1 MKRSRRFQHNDLFV
15 SDPSRSAMVSGGRV
29 RRDRFGVKLL
39 LLHAHWRQKHG
50 ISCVDLPHVVG
61 SAPTR
66 VLECIAMQLES
77 MRRQG
82 DDLTTATLYADG
94 GQNIHRM
101 ASGRDRAPCVTPNN
115 YIYLHSPERKGF
127 LTGVHAFAYQGLDLD
142 DFPAWREFDDSRL
155 RDLAGNSFSMTVFL
169 CVLLSV
175 LAHVTCW

>member
-1 MKRSRRFQHNDLFV
+1 
-15 SDPSRSAMVSGGRV
+15 MVSRGRV
-29 RRDRFGVKLL
+29 RRDRGGVKWP
-39 LLHAHWRQKHG
+39 LLHAHWKQKHG

-82 DDLTTATLYADG
+82 ADLTTATLYLDG

-101 ASGRDRAPCVTPNN
+101 ATGRDKAPCITPNN
-115 YIYLHSPERKGF
+115 YIYLHSLERKGF
-127 LTGVHAFAYQGLDLD
+127 LNGVHAFAYQGLDLD
-142 DFPAWREFDDSRL
+142 GFSAWRDFDDNLL
-155 RDLAGNSFSMTVFL
+155 RDLAGNSFSMSVFL

-175 LAHVTCW
+175 LAHATCW